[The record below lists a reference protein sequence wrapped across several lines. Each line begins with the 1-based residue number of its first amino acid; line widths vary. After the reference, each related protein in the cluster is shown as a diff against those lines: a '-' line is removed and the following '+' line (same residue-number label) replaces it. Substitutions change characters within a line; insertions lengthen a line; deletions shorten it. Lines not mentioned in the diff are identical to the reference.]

1 MIKQNFEDLFKLK
14 NISKLARNI
23 FFYNL
28 NKLITNENSYI
39 KSSEIIPLEVT
50 DAVYDE
56 STETIDFEHLL
67 PEIKKVA
74 IIKLNGGLGTSMG
87 LDQPKS
93 QLVVKNNLNFLEITC
108 NQIKKFREKHSLDT
122 PLIFMNSF
130 NTQDKT
136 EENIQKIGFENKGLP
151 WFFIE
156 NKSPKLKKSINSIN
170 EVEYSPAKYSS
181 NPELEWA
188 PPGHADVY
196 PSLYESGLLEEL
208 ISRGYEYLFISNVDN
223 LGASLNFSIF
233 EKYLKLN
240 SDFVMEVASRTES
253 DKKGGHLAFKDNKLI
268 LREVAQV
275 SSEDEADFQN
285 YLKYKFFNTNSIWIK
300 ASALKNLMD
309 KNNGILDLP
318 IIVNEK
324 NINPTDSNSEKIIQ
338 LETAMG
344 SAISLFENA
353 KTILVPPKR
362 FIPVK
367 NTNNLLYL
375 LSDLVFMNSDFELFP
390 LKQIRIELNPN
401 FYKNVADFFN
411 RFKVI
416 PSLKNCNSFIIKS
429 DKTFDK
435 PEIFKGDVLI

>member
-1 MIKQNFEDLFKLK
+1 MLKQNFEELFKLK
-14 NISKLARNI
+14 SVSKLASEI

-28 NKLITNENSYI
+28 NKLITNQSNYI
-39 KSSEIIPLEVT
+39 KTSEILPLEKT

-56 STETIDFEHLL
+56 STETIYFEHLL

-74 IIKLNGGLGTSMG
+74 VIKLNGGLGTSMG

-93 QLVVKNNLNFLEITC
+93 QLVVKNGLNFLEITC

-136 EENIQKIGFENKGLP
+136 QENIQKIGFKNKDLP

-156 NKSPKLKKSINSIN
+156 NKSPKLKKSNNSIN

-196 PSLYESGLLEEL
+196 PSLYESGLLDEL
-208 ISRGYEYLFISNVDN
+208 ITKGYEYLFISNVDN
-223 LGASLNFSIF
+223 LGASLNFNIF
-233 EKYLKLN
+233 EKYLKLD
-240 SDFVMEVASRTES
+240 SDFVMEIASRTEN
-253 DKKGGHLAFKDNKLI
+253 DKKGGHLALKDNKLI
-268 LREVAQV
+268 LRELAQV
-275 SSEDEADFQN
+275 SSEDESDFQN

-300 ASALKNLMD
+300 TRALKNLMD
-309 KNNGILDLP
+309 KNKGILDLP
-318 IIVNEK
+318 IIINEK
-324 NINPTDSNSEKIIQ
+324 NINPTDPTSEKIIQ

-390 LKQIRIELNPN
+390 QKTIRIELNPS
-401 FYKNVADFFN
+401 FYKNVSDFLK

-416 PSLKNCNSFIIKS
+416 PSLKNCDSFVITT
-429 DKTFDK
+429 DKIFDK
-435 PEIFKGDVLI
+435 SEIFQGDVLF